1 MAAKKNHKKSSNK
14 GKKKDT
20 IKNQVQAIL
29 FIAAAVFLLVCLQFT
44 AQTGLLGTVMNLIF
58 RTLLG
63 EAALALP
70 FFFIVV
76 SLGCCWPFKIENLK
90 NRLIGLIIVFGILVI
105 SLHLRVFLQEQVITE
120 GKNIFYSMLE
130 LGLLQQGGGLLGAL
144 LTAVLFFLF
153 RDLGSYIIIISLGL
167 IALLLMTNSSLLELL
182 VGVRNIFTFLF
193 NSLKNLI
200 RVEEKKET
208 VKENSYT
215 IKEYSNFSLP
225 VEEESNN
232 AGEKEE
238 KEEKNGLLLFPGR
251 EKYLN
256 VREEVSAEPEID
268 EDKDMNVPHQHL
280 TEETPVSIT
289 QSIVENN
296 GPYEGYKIPPLDL
309 LTKVNRLRDYQQ
321 QKLIH
326 ERARALENT
335 FESFGVKV
343 RIKEVQAGPAVTRYE
358 IQPETGVKVSKIL
371 SLSDDLALNLA
382 ASDVRIEAPIPG
394 KAAIGIEVPNK
405 IISLVYLREVLEDSA
420 FQNSTSPLMTGLG
433 KDITGGPVFAD
444 LLKMPHLLVA
454 GSTGSGK
461 SVCINS
467 ILCSI
472 LFKAPPWAVKFLL
485 IDPKIVELSVYNG
498 IPHLISPV
506 VTEAKKASLALR
518 AMVKEMERRYELFAQ
533 SGVRDIAKYNESH
546 GSLPFIVVVID
557 ELADLMM
564 VAPSE
569 VEDSIV
575 RLSQMARAAG
585 IHLVIATQRPSV
597 DVITGLIK
605 ANITSRIAFAV
616 SSQIDSRTILD
627 TGGAEKLLGR
637 GDMLYHPIGLHKM
650 LRVQG
655 AFLSESDIV
664 KVVDFIKQQE
674 SPLYQHSF
682 LTEEANE
689 EMVEEDTDNLLPEA
703 IDLILTTGHASIS
716 LVQRRFRIGYN
727 RAARI
732 IDDMERLG
740 IIGKFEGSKPRQV
753 LVRAEQVQSILDGKI
768 RTKN

>member
-1 MAAKKNHKKSSNK
+1 MAVKKTNKKINTTE
-14 GKKKDT
+14 KKKTDAIGSQ
-20 IKNQVQAIL
+20 IKAIL
-29 FIAAAVFLLVCLQFT
+29 FIAAAVFLFVCLQFT
-44 AQTGLLGTVMNLIF
+44 DKTGFSGTVIHLIF
-58 RTLLG
+58 KTLFG
-63 EAALALP
+63 EAAIALP
-70 FFFIVV
+70 FFFLIV
-76 SLGCCWPFKIENLK
+76 SLGYFLPYKIENLK
-90 NRLIGLIIVFGILVI
+90 NRLTGLAIVFGLLVI
-105 SLHLRVFLQEQVITE
+105 SLHLRAFLQGPVAA
-120 GKNIFYSMLE
+120 GWKNIFFSMTE

-144 LTAVLFFLF
+144 MTTVLFFLF
-153 RDLGSYIIIISLGL
+153 KDLGSYIIITALGL
-167 IALLLMTNSSLLELL
+167 IALLLMTNNSFRELFE
-182 VGVRNIFTFLF
+182 GVRGIFGLF
-193 NSLKNLI
+193 GRFFQNFS
-200 RVEEKKET
+200 RVLNYTEEKKET
-208 VKENSYT
+208 IKESGYT
-215 IKEYSNFSLP
+215 IKDYTTFKP
-225 VEEESNN
+225 VEEEGMQGADVSD
-232 AGEKEE
+232 K
-238 KEEKNGLLLFPGR
+238 EKNGLIIFPA
-251 EKYLN
+251 
-256 VREEVSAEPEID
+256 REEFKNEEINKEAD
-268 EDKDMNVPHQHL
+268 INNEKSTSLNFSP
-280 TEETPVSIT
+280 EETPATISRSI
-289 QSIVENN
+289 IENN
-296 GPYEGYKIPPLDL
+296 EPYEGYKIPPLDL

-326 ERARALENT
+326 ERAKALEST

-405 IISLVYLREVLEDSA
+405 IISLVYLREVLEDST
-420 FQNSTSPLMTGLG
+420 FQNSTSPLITGLG
-433 KDITGGPVFAD
+433 KDITGVPVFAD
-444 LLKMPHLLVA
+444 LIKMPHLLVA

-472 LFKAPPWAVKFLL
+472 LFKAPPWDVKFLL

-506 VTEAKKASLALR
+506 VTEAKKASQALR

-533 SGVRDIAKYNESH
+533 SGVRDIAKYNEMYD
-546 GSLPFIVVVID
+546 SLPYIVVVID

-655 AFLSESDIV
+655 AFISENDIV

-682 LTEEANE
+682 LTEESAE
-689 EMVEEDTDNLLPEA
+689 EMVEEDTDILLPEA
-703 IDLILTTGHASIS
+703 IDLILETGHASIS
-716 LVQRRFRIGYN
+716 LIQRRFRIGYN

-740 IIGKFEGSKPRQV
+740 IVGKFEGSKPRQV
-753 LVRAEQVQSILDGKI
+753 LVRADQVKGILEGRIKA
-768 RTKN
+768 NN

>member
-1 MAAKKNHKKSSNK
+1 MAAKKNKKVNAAE
-14 GKKKDT
+14 KKKTD
-20 IKNQVQAIL
+20 AIL
-29 FIAAAVFLLVCLQFT
+29 SQVKAVILIATAVFLFVCLQFT
-44 AQTGLLGTVMNLIF
+44 DQTGFLGTVINLIF
-58 RTLLG
+58 KTLFG
-63 EAALALP
+63 EAAIALP
-70 FFFIVV
+70 FFFLIA
-76 SLGCCWPFKIENLK
+76 SLGYFWPYKIENLK
-90 NRLIGLIIVFGILVI
+90 NRLIGLAIVFALLVI
-105 SLHLRVFLQEQVITE
+105 SLHLRAFLQGPAAT
-120 GKNIFYSMLE
+120 GWKNIFFLMME

-144 LTAVLFFLF
+144 LTTVLFFLF
-153 RDLGSYIIIISLGL
+153 KDLGSYIVITALGL
-167 IALLLMTNSSLLELL
+167 IALMLITNNSFWELYKGARGIFGF
-182 VGVRNIFTFLF
+182 VGKFCQKF
-193 NSLKNLI
+193 N
-200 RVEEKKET
+200 RVLSYAGERKET
-208 VKENSYT
+208 AQESSYT
-215 IKEYSNFSLP
+215 IKDYAAFQP
-225 VEEESNN
+225 VEEEGGEEVGAGGKENN
-232 AGEKEE
+232 GLIVFPAGEEFKNEEIGKEADISKE
-238 KEEKNGLLLFPGR
+238 K
-251 EKYLN
+251 
-256 VREEVSAEPEID
+256 SASP
-268 EDKDMNVPHQHL
+268 P
-280 TEETPVSIT
+280 EETPATISRTI
-289 QSIVENN
+289 IENN
-296 GPYEGYKIPPLDL
+296 EPYEGYKIPPLDL

-326 ERARALENT
+326 ERAKALENT

-343 RIKEVQAGPAVTRYE
+343 RIKEVLTGPAVTRYE

-420 FQNSTSPLMTGLG
+420 FQNSASPLITGLG
-433 KDITGGPVFAD
+433 KDITGVPVFAD
-444 LLKMPHLLVA
+444 LIKMPHLLVA

-472 LFKAPPWAVKFLL
+472 LFKAPPWKVKFLL

-506 VTEAKKASLALR
+506 VTEAKKASQALR

-533 SGVRDIAKYNESH
+533 SGVRDISKYNEAYDD
-546 GSLPFIVVVID
+546 SLPYIVVVID

-605 ANITSRIAFAV
+605 ANIPSRIAFAV

-655 AFLSESDIV
+655 AFISENDIV

-682 LTEEANE
+682 LTEETTE
-689 EMVEEDTDNLLPEA
+689 EIVEEDTDILLPEA
-703 IDLILTTGHASIS
+703 IDLVLETGHASIS
-716 LVQRRFRIGYN
+716 LIQRRFRIGYN

-740 IIGKFEGSKPRQV
+740 IVGKFEGSKPRQV
-753 LVRAEQVQSILDGKI
+753 LVRADQVKGILEGKI
-768 RTKN
+768 KAKN